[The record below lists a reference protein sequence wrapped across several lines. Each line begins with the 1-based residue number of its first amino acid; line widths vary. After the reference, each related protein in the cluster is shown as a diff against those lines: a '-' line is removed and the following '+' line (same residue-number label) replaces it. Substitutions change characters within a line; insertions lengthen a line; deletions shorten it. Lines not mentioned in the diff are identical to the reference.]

1 MPNGIRLHV
10 KMQLEVTRMV
20 RFVSWIRVCPA
31 TAPAQG
37 GCRYNPAATPLP
49 SRVVARRADNYC
61 AAVRFWRQRLLVLAW
76 SLPSGREGGL
86 PRCHLCNCRCPRPC
100 VPLAAR
106 RPGKRRLTRN
116 SCPLPACTRPIDP
129 HGQGRTEGKPPSR
142 YLLLHCELAPSSCRQ
157 SDSSPLVLA
166 FCAASRSNRS
176 SVAAL

>member
-1 MPNGIRLHV
+1 MNAKWNKIACQDAAGSDKDDEIRFLDP
-10 KMQLEVTRMV
+10 KWSSALRGAA
-20 RFVSWIRVCPA
+20 VCPA

-49 SRVVARRADNYC
+49 SRVVARRAVNYC
-61 AAVRFWRQRLLVLAW
+61 AAVRFWRQRLLFLAW

-106 RPGKRRLTRN
+106 RPGKRRLARN

-129 HGQGRTEGKPPSR
+129 HGQGRTYRKPR
-142 YLLLHCELAPSSCRQ
+142 GYLLLFARTAIVRRLRAVGVKRNKDP
-157 SDSSPLVLA
+157 
-166 FCAASRSNRS
+166 
-176 SVAAL
+176 